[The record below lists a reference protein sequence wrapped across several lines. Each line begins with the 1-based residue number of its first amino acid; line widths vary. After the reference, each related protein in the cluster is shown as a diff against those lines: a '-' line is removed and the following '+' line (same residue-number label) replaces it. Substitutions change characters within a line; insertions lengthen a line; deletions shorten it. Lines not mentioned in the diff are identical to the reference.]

1 MTVEDEFFEKEKKN
15 LEIQHQKLNEIIKVL
30 HVFFTNKKEEK
41 KIFGEMSSVFL
52 SLGNFKKRIIFD

>member
-1 MTVEDEFFEKEKKN
+1 MTAEDEFFEKEKKN
-15 LEIQHQKLNEIIKVL
+15 LELQQQKLNEIIKVL

-52 SLGNFKKRIIFD
+52 SLGN